1 MIAFLFFKL
10 ANCWHDTLQLSNCI
24 ICQNSMYNIDIM
36 VVKDTM
42 HPL

>member
-1 MIAFLFFKL
+1 MIAFLFL

-24 ICQNSMYNIDIM
+24 ICQNSMYNIDM
-36 VVKDTM
+36 MVKDTM